1 MKKTDENRAL
11 LGKVHPWFCAKKV
24 LCSEKKTHAV
34 EATLSFNIRSLIFL
48 KLRVARGMYTLL
60 NPFNSRK
67 TDENRALLRFLKVQF

>member
-1 MKKTDENRAL
+1 MDRLRKPRAFGGGETLFLCEKSSVQRKKPH
-11 LGKVHPWFCAKKV
+11 G
-24 LCSEKKTHAV
+24 V
-34 EATLSFNIRSLIFL
+34 EATLSFNIRSIIFL

>member
-1 MKKTDENRAL
+1 MDRFRKPRAFGGGQTL
-11 LGKVHPWFCAKKV
+11 F
-24 LCSEKKTHAV
+24 LCEKSSVQRKKTHGV
-34 EATLSFNIRSLIFL
+34 EATLSFNIRSIIFL